1 MSNKFMEE
9 YSRNVPENVEKIV
22 LKPLECTKKKN
33 HRKCQVAAYCRVST
47 DMDEQQGSIETQKN
61 VYTEMIQSNPEWRLA
76 GIYADEG
83 ISGTNAAG
91 RPEFLRM
98 VKDCEK
104 GKIDLIITKSISR
117 FARNTLECLTF
128 VRHLQNHG
136 TDILFENNHI
146 DTRTAF
152 SEVLL
157 TVLAA
162 FAQEES
168 RSISENTKWGIRKRF
183 ENGIA
188 RWCKIY
194 GYTKNEH
201 DDYVIVPN
209 QASVVKK
216 IFELY
221 EHGQSI
227 GEIVKYLSKN
237 KVLSPNGKDT
247 WTKAC
252 IYRMLKNEKYAGD
265 IMLQKY
271 LTADHIS
278 HHIIKNPCTE
288 VPAYYIENH
297 HMPIIERKTF
307 NRVQKI
313 MDMQSMGTA
322 HGNNNGKCIQY
333 PFDNML
339 HCPYCG
345 QPLYQRAV
353 NVQSGSGRSQGWCCE
368 IGEDACKNF
377 VMRSAVI
384 EKAVLEAYQKVDC
397 NILCDK
403 IRKSQ
408 SESVKEAAKQM
419 LALKQKHPKMEK
431 VEYYWLEDLVDK
443 IEIGAHLFVSCAL
456 SESENY
462 DRTITVFWKFGLK
475 TIVPTGLEK
484 EKDNPRHI
492 AELYRRYLNRH
503 KDTKQN
509 AQKQI
514 QNTQKQIQG
523 LHNTVSPD
531 NTAKS
536 AQRKALQ

>member
-1 MSNKFMEE
+1 MFNKAIEE
-9 YSRNVPENVEKIV
+9 YSRNLPENVEKIV
-22 LKPLECTKKKN
+22 LNPPESTKKKK
-33 HRKCQVAAYCRVST
+33 HKKCRVAAYCRVST
-47 DMDEQQGSIETQKN
+47 DMEEQQGSIEAQKN
-61 VYTEMIQSNPEWRLA
+61 VYKEMIQSNPEWQLA

-91 RPEFLRM
+91 RPGFLRM
-98 VKDCEK
+98 VRDCEK
-104 GKIDLIITKSISR
+104 GRIDLIITKSISR

-128 VRHLQNHG
+128 VRHLQNQG
-136 TDILFENNHI
+136 TNILFENNHI

-201 DDYVIVPN
+201 GDYVIVEN
-209 QASVVKK
+209 QAAVVKR

-221 EHGQSI
+221 EHGRSI
-227 GEIVKYLSKN
+227 GEIVKYLSEN
-237 KVLSPNGKDT
+237 QILSPSGKET
-247 WTKAC
+247 WTKAVV
-252 IYRMLKNEKYAGD
+252 YRMLKNEKYAGD

-297 HMPIIERKTF
+297 HRPIIERKTF

-322 HGNNNGKCIQY
+322 HGKNNGKCIQY
-333 PFDNML
+333 PFGAML

-368 IGEDACKNF
+368 IGEGACKNF

-384 EKAVLEAYQKVDC
+384 EKAVLEAYCKIDCKTLHKVIREGQNKDAQK
-397 NILCDK
+397 
-403 IRKSQ
+403 
-408 SESVKEAAKQM
+408 AAKQM
-419 LALKQKHPKMEK
+419 AALKQKHPKMEK
-431 VEYYWLEDLVDK
+431 VDYYWLEDFVDK
-443 IEIGAHLFVSCAL
+443 IEIGTHLSIARTGAAT
-456 SESENY
+456 ENN
-462 DRTITVFWKFGLK
+462 DRTITVFWKFGFN
-475 TIVPTGLEK
+475 TIVPTGIEK
-484 EKDNPRHI
+484 EKDAPWYV

-503 KDTKQN
+503 KNTKQ
-509 AQKQI
+509 QVEKQI
-514 QNTQKQIQG
+514 QQ
-523 LHNTVSPD
+523 LHSNAVPASMV
-531 NTAKS
+531 KS
-536 AQRKALQ
+536 SEGRALQ